1 MRLVTLAIVVAAV
14 LFGVEAAAV
23 QEQQLPYSGVA
34 LTPSGAPVAD
44 GLHQMEFRLYT
55 GATAS
60 EPVWTELQLVQTR
73 SGSYQVVLGQSRPL
87 PLTTGQQYWLE
98 VLCDGASLGRMPLA
112 LLPSQVETKVA
123 ARSLQELHLNPVQS
137 AAPDGWVRAGLPTL
151 GGATPPQPLVVNTCE
166 ECTTTFWALT
176 GNAGTN
182 PNNNF
187 LGTTDNQ
194 PLIIRTN
201 NVNRVRITTGGQ
213 IEVLNSARSVSLGEG
228 AGLSQDLTAFRNNV
242 FVGFQAGSATE
253 TGIRNVAVGSGAL
266 SQNID
271 GSSNTALGSNAM
283 STLTTGDYNTAIGY
297 GAEVGDGLTNATA
310 IGAFAFA
317 GQSNTVVI
325 GSIQGVNGATA
336 TANVGIGTTTPMNR
350 LHVVSTADPLRLEG
364 LLVNS
369 ALDNVLVVDA
379 SGVVKK
385 RSLSGFVGST
395 AWLLT
400 GNTLSGGEV
409 LGSLNPQ
416 PLVLVTDNVERM
428 RITATGDVG
437 IGTSTPGAR
446 LDVVNPTGG
455 GVLRL
460 QAVVGQTGALLEWVD
475 DQGNTLGVIDGGG
488 LVGIGTATPV
498 QKLHVEGNGTVS
510 AVFVE
515 GGVGVGTV
523 NPLATLHVYDEGTLT
538 PGATQVVIQAGA
550 NQSGVDL
557 LQWWNNAGTVLGG
570 IDEAG
575 NLFVNTNT
583 TLGDAATD
591 VVVFNARV
599 QSDVVPS
606 ADNTYDLGS
615 ATLRWGSGYFGTS
628 VVVGTSVSLV
638 AGTPDRLE
646 YSGDGIVRT
655 GGYLAVEAGGAER
668 LRVTAAGDV
677 GIGTSTPA
685 ATLDVVGTAQVSG
698 NTSIG
703 GSLTVIGTTVS
714 LPNIPTLSAATEVL
728 VWNAGN
734 VGRSSASGLISGFA
748 WMLGGNDLTALGE
761 QELGTQSTHD
771 LPIITDNVERLRV
784 RATGEVVVQNQDPTG
799 ATKVI
804 IRAGASQAG
813 VNLLEWQD
821 NTGLPV
827 GFIDNSGFVAIGDV
841 NAPGFTGASAY
852 LHVYSNTAQPAA
864 IFENGAVGIGTNA
877 PAFGST
883 LHIYDARTA
892 PGTGA
897 TQVIIQ
903 AGANQAGVNLLEWWN
918 NAGTVLGGIDDAG
931 NLFVNTNTTLG
942 DDPGDVVVFN
952 ARVGSDVVPSADNA
966 YDLGENTTPLRW
978 RRGYFGTSVVVGTS
992 VSLVAGTPDRLE
1004 YSGDGIVR
1012 TSGYLAVETGG
1023 AERLRVTAA
1032 GDVVVQNQ
1040 AAGTPTTVL
1049 RVLGGNGG
1057 AGATQ
1062 VVLQAGTGQSGVNLL
1077 EWRDGTGQL
1086 IGVIDD
1092 AGFMGIGVNNAGFGG
1107 IAAYL
1112 HVYSNTAQPA
1122 AVFENGIVRIGNIG
1136 GSGVSAGPDLQVWD
1150 EPGAT
1155 QVILQLGTAQT
1166 GVNLLEWQDAVGT
1179 VLGGIDDAGNL
1190 FVNTN
1195 TTLGDAATDAVTVNA
1210 GTVALPNIPSG
1221 STATEVLVW
1230 NAGNVEHRSASGLI
1244 SGFAWMLGGNDLT
1257 ALGEQTLGTL
1267 SAHDLPI
1274 ITAGTERVR
1283 ITQAGHVLPGA
1294 DDAYDL
1300 GSATQRWRSGYFGTS
1315 VVVGTSVSLVAATN
1329 ELAYTGGD
1337 GRISVAGASALRV
1350 STGGFERLRVEGSGD
1365 VVVQNQAAGTPTTVL
1380 RVLGGNGGAGATQ
1393 VVLQAGANQSGVDL
1407 LQWQNNGGDP
1417 LGVIRPEGSVVL
1429 VYDPPTARQAFFAV
1443 ANPSG
1448 VPLVGIGPD
1457 PSGWGVAVYE
1467 PTGPFGQLR
1476 AGMGKVGTEWRMG
1489 VGDLAAQNGVL
1500 LNWETTTTANEPRIV
1515 VANGS
1520 LATPVF
1526 LVDREGDVTV
1536 RGTTVALPNIPSV
1549 PTATDVLVLDA
1560 GNVKRSSASGL
1571 ISGFAWMLGG
1581 NDLTALGEQ
1590 TLGTLSAHDLP
1601 IITAGTERVRIT
1613 QAGDVGIGTTSPA
1626 ARLHVVGT
1634 GRFDGQLTV
1643 TTGGAAIT
1651 GNSTVTGTLTVSSN
1665 VSVGGN
1671 LTVDGNTTLGDA
1683 AGDEVVFN
1691 ARVGSD
1697 VVPSADNAYDLG
1709 AAGQRWKDGWFGGDV
1724 NVGGNLEVTG
1734 NARVF
1739 GTTVAL
1745 PNIPTAAATD
1755 EVLRIDPATG
1765 EVKKSPAAA
1774 FIGDFAWM
1782 LTGNSI
1788 ISAWDGSSGNFL
1800 GTTNAQ
1806 PLVIATTNTASPQP
1820 IQFWTDNVERVR
1832 ITADGHVLP
1841 GADDAYDLG
1850 SATQRWRS
1858 GYFGT
1863 SVVVGTSVSLV
1874 AGTPDR
1880 LEYSGDGIVRTSGY
1894 LAVET
1899 GGAER
1904 LRVTAAGDV
1913 VVQNQAAGTPTTVL
1927 RVLGGNGGAGATQ
1940 VVLQAGTGQSGVNL
1954 LEWRD
1959 GTGQLIGVI
1968 DDAGFMGIGVN
1979 NAGFGGIAAY
1989 LHVYSNLA
1997 QPAAIFENGAVGIG
2011 TNAPEFGSTL
2021 HIYDARTAPGTGA
2034 TKVIIQ
2040 AGANQAGVNLLEWQD
2055 NTGLPVGFIDNAG
2068 NVAIGDVNNI
2078 AFPGAGAYLH
2088 IFSNTAQP
2096 AAIFENGAVG
2106 IGTNAPAFGSTLH
2119 IYDARTAPGT
2129 GATQVIIQAGANQS
2143 GVNLLEWQ
2151 DNSGNILGV
2160 IDADGLVGI
2169 GTTAPVQRLHVEGN
2183 GSVSAVFVN
2192 GGVGVG
2198 TVNPLATLHVVG
2210 NPGVAAAR
2218 FEAGVG
2224 GTALQLQGV
2233 PTTAAATDE
2242 VLRIDPATGEVK
2254 KSPAAA
2260 FIGDFA
2266 WMLTGNSI
2274 ISAWDGSSGNFLGT
2288 TNAQPLVIATT
2299 NTASPQPIQIWVGNQ
2314 ETFRFNPPG
2323 TTAPAWSIQRGGGNP
2338 RGLHAVD
2345 LQSARTAPTQVAS
2358 GDYSVIGGGVDNT
2371 ASGNSATV
2379 GGGEGNTVSGYAA
2392 TVGGGGGNTA
2402 SSSYA
2407 TVGGGAGN
2415 TASGLWATVG
2425 GGAGNTA
2432 SGDRATVG
2440 GGWSNTASGDRA
2452 TVGGG
2457 WSNTASGD
2465 YATVGGGWSNTASGD
2480 YATVGGGAG
2489 NTASGDYSAIPG
2501 GYSLRVGT
2509 RSFGFSGQTSATPTD
2524 LSANSNI
2531 AAFVDVDLW
2540 LYSRD
2545 RTQASQL
2552 RFYEAQA
2559 HGSGAEYVAF
2569 QAPNTLTTSTTYTLP
2584 ASLTPTS
2591 TVAAGILQ
2599 TDGSGNLSWLDPS
2612 ALAATA
2618 WALTGN
2624 AITGTEF
2631 LGTTNPQPLVIRTN
2645 NIERLRVTATGHV
2658 LPGADNMYDL
2668 GSATQRWR
2676 SGYFGTSV
2684 VVGTSVS
2691 LVAGTPDRLEY
2702 SGDGI
2707 VRTGGYLAVETGGWE
2722 RLRVTATGEVV
2733 VQNQAAGTPTTVL
2746 RVLGGNGGAG
2756 ATQVVL
2762 QAGAGQSGVNLL
2774 EWQDNSGNILGVID
2788 ADGLVGIGTTAP
2800 VQRLHVEGNGSVSA
2814 VFVNGGVGV
2823 GTVNPLATLHVYDEG
2838 TLTLGATR
2846 VIIQAGA
2853 NQSGVNLLE
2862 WQDNSGNILGVIDAD
2877 GLVGIGTAT
2886 PAATLDVNGT
2896 VAFSATATLTNTGSA
2911 LTLPSTVAV
2920 VEIVDGAGAADIN
2933 VNPPTT
2939 GTQGQLLFIRYSGSQ
2954 NLTLVGVQ
2962 PGGGNQ
2968 TATAQFHA
2976 ILMYIGGGWRLMSFV
2991 D

>member
-112 LLPSQVETKVA
+112 LLPSQAETKVA

-242 FVGFQAGSATE
+242 FVGYQAGSATE
-253 TGIRNVAVGSGAL
+253 TGIQNVAVGSGAL
-266 SQNID
+266 SQNIG

-416 PLVLVTDNVERM
+416 PLVLVTSNVERM
-428 RITATGDVG
+428 RITATGDVGIGTSTPAARLDVVNPTGGGVLRLQAVVGQTGALLEWVDDLGNTLGVIDGGGLVGIGTAAPVQKLHVVGNGAVSAVFVEGGVGVGTVNPLATLHVYDEGTLTPGATQVIIQAGANQTGVNLLEWWDNAGTVLGGIDDAGNLFVKTNTTLGDAAGDVVTVNAGTVALPNIPSGSTATEVLVWNAGNVERRSAEGLAWLLTGNSGTNPAVNFLGTTDAQPLVIRTDNVERVRITATGDVGIGTAAPAATLDVVGTAQVSGNTSIGGSLTVAGDATVSGTTVALPNIPSGSTATEVLVWNAGNVEYRSASGLISGLAWMLGGNTLTSEQTLGTLSAHDLPIITAGTERVRITQAGDVG

-460 QAVVGQTGALLEWVD
+460 QAVVGQTGALLEWVNEL
-475 DQGNTLGVIDGGG
+475 GNTLGVIDNSG

-498 QKLHVEGNGTVS
+498 QKLHVEGNGTAS

-538 PGATQVVIQAGA
+538 PGATQVIIQAGA
-550 NQSGVDL
+550 NQTGVNL
-557 LQWWNNAGTVLGG
+557 LQWWDNTGTVVLGG
-570 IDEAG
+570 IDDAG
-575 NLFVNTNT
+575 NLFVKTNT
-583 TLGDAATD
+583 TLGDAAGD
-591 VVVFNARV
+591 VVTVN
-599 QSDVVPS
+599 
-606 ADNTYDLGS
+606 
-615 ATLRWGSGYFGTS
+615 
-628 VVVGTSVSLV
+628 
-638 AGTPDRLE
+638 AGT
-646 YSGDGIVRT
+646 V
-655 GGYLAVEAGGAER
+655 A
-668 LRVTAAGDV
+668 
-677 GIGTSTPA
+677 
-685 ATLDVVGTAQVSG
+685 
-698 NTSIG
+698 
-703 GSLTVIGTTVS
+703 
-714 LPNIPTLSAATEVL
+714 LPNIPSGSTATEVL

-734 VGRSSASGLISGFA
+734 VERRSASGLISGFA
-748 WMLGGNDLTALGE
+748 WMLGGNTLTSE
-761 QELGTQSTHD
+761 QTLGTLSAHD
-771 LPIITDNVERLRV
+771 LPIITAGTERV
-784 RATGEVVVQNQDPTG
+784 RIT
-799 ATKVI
+799 
-804 IRAGASQAG
+804 QAG
-813 VNLLEWQD
+813 D
-821 NTGLPV
+821 
-827 GFIDNSGFVAIGDV
+827 
-841 NAPGFTGASAY
+841 
-852 LHVYSNTAQPAA
+852 
-864 IFENGAVGIGTNA
+864 VGIGTGTPGA
-877 PAFGST
+877 R
-883 LHIYDARTA
+883 LHVV
-892 PGTGA
+892 GTGRFDGQL
-897 TQVIIQ
+897 TVTTG
-903 AGANQAGVNLLEWWN
+903 GAAITGNSTVT
-918 NAGTVLGGIDDAG
+918 GTLTVSSDVSVGG
-931 NLFVNTNTTLG
+931 NLTVDGNTTLG
-942 DDPGDVVVFN
+942 DAAGDVVTVN
-952 ARVGSDVVPSADNA
+952 AGTVALPNIPALSTATEVLVWNGGNVEHRSASGLISGFAWMLGGNTLTSEQTLGTLSAHDLPIITAGTERVRITQAGDVGIGTSTPGARLHVVGTGRFDGQLTVTAGGAAITGNSTVTGTLTVSSDVSVGGNLTVAGNTTLGDAAGDVVTVNAGTVALPNIPALSTATEVLVWNGGNVEHRSASGLISGFAWMLGGNTLTSEQTLGTLSAHDLPIITAGTERVRITQAGHVLPGADNA
-966 YDLGENTTPLRW
+966 YDLGSATRRW
-978 RRGYFGTSVVVGTS
+978 RSGYFGTSVVVGTS

-1049 RVLGGNGG
+1049 RVLGGGGG

-1166 GVNLLEWQDAVGT
+1166 GVNLLEWQNAVGT
-1179 VLGGIDDAGNL
+1179 VLGRIDDAGNL

-1195 TTLGDAATDAVTVNA
+1195 TTLGDAAGDVVTVNA
-1210 GTVALPNIPSG
+1210 GTVALPNIPAL

-1230 NAGNVEHRSASGLI
+1230 NGGNVEHRSASGLI
-1244 SGFAWMLGGNDLT
+1244 SGFAWMLGGNTLTSEQTLGTLSAHDLPIIT
-1257 ALGEQTLGTL
+1257 AGTEKVRITQAGDVGIGTSTPGARLHVVGTGRFDGQLTVTAGGAAITGNSTVTGTLTVSSDVSVGGNLTVAGNTTLGDAAGDVVTVNAGTVALPNIPALSTATEVLVWNAGNVERRSASGLISGFAWMLGGNTLTSEQTLGTL

-1294 DDAYDL
+1294 DNAYDL
-1300 GSATQRWRSGYFGTS
+1300 GSATRRWRSGYFGTS
-1315 VVVGTSVSLVAATN
+1315 VVVGTSVSLVAGTPDRL
-1329 ELAYTGGD
+1329 EYSGDGIVRTSGYLAVETGG
-1337 GRISVAGASALRV
+1337 A
-1350 STGGFERLRVEGSGD
+1350 ERLRVTAAGD

-1380 RVLGGNGGAGATQ
+1380 RVLGGGGGAGATQ
-1393 VVLQAGANQSGVDL
+1393 VVLQAGTGQSGVNLLEWRDGTGQLIGVIDDAGFMGIGVNNAGFGGIAAYLHVYSNTAQPAAVFENGIVRIGNIGGSGVSAGPDL
-1407 LQWQNNGGDP
+1407 QVWDEPGATQVILQLGTAQTGVNLLEWQN
-1417 LGVIRPEGSVVL
+1417 
-1429 VYDPPTARQAFFAV
+1429 A
-1443 ANPSG
+1443 
-1448 VPLVGIGPD
+1448 
-1457 PSGWGVAVYE
+1457 
-1467 PTGPFGQLR
+1467 
-1476 AGMGKVGTEWRMG
+1476 VGTVLGRIDDAG
-1489 VGDLAAQNGVL
+1489 NLFVNTNTTLGDAA
-1500 LNWETTTTANEPRIV
+1500 
-1515 VANGS
+1515 
-1520 LATPVF
+1520 
-1526 LVDREGDVTV
+1526 GDVVTV
-1536 RGTTVALPNIPSV
+1536 NAGTVALPNIPALS
-1549 PTATDVLVLDA
+1549 TATEVLVWNG
-1560 GNVKRSSASGL
+1560 GNVEHRSASGL

-1581 NDLTALGEQ
+1581 NTLTSEQ

-1601 IITAGTERVRIT
+1601 IITAGTEKVRIT
-1613 QAGDVGIGTTSPA
+1613 QAGDVGIGTGTPG

-1651 GNSTVTGTLTVSSN
+1651 GNSTVTGTLTVSSD

-1671 LTVDGNTTLGDA
+1671 LTVDGNTTLGNNA
-1683 AGDEVVFN
+1683 AVDLVTFN
-1691 ARVGSD
+1691 ARVQSD

-1709 AAGQRWKDGWFGGDV
+1709 AAGQRWKDGWFGGNV
-1724 NVGGNLEVTG
+1724 NVGGNLAVS
-1734 NARVF
+1734 

-1745 PNIPTAAATD
+1745 PNIPGGSTAT
-1755 EVLRIDPATG
+1755 EVLVWNGGNVEHRSASGLISG
-1765 EVKKSPAAA
+1765 
-1774 FIGDFAWM
+1774 FAWM
-1782 LTGNSI
+1782 LGGNTLTSEQT
-1788 ISAWDGSSGNFL
+1788 L
-1800 GTTNAQ
+1800 GTLSAHDL
-1806 PLVIATTNTASPQP
+1806 PIITAG
-1820 IQFWTDNVERVR
+1820 TEKVR
-1832 ITADGHVLP
+1832 ITQAGHVLP
-1841 GADDAYDLG
+1841 GTDNAYDLG
-1850 SATQRWRS
+1850 SATRRWRS

-1927 RVLGGNGGAGATQ
+1927 RVLGGNSGAGATQ

-2011 TNAPEFGSTL
+2011 TNAPAFGSTL

-2055 NTGLPVGFIDNAG
+2055 DTGLPVGFIDNAG
-2068 NVAIGDVNNI
+2068 NVAIGDVNDPG
-2078 AFPGAGAYLH
+2078 FTGAGAYLH

-2096 AAIFENGAVG
+2096 AAIFQRGVVG
-2106 IGTNAPAFGSTLH
+2106 IGTGAPA
-2119 IYDARTAPGT
+2119 
-2129 GATQVIIQAGANQS
+2129 
-2143 GVNLLEWQ
+2143 
-2151 DNSGNILGV
+2151 
-2160 IDADGLVGI
+2160 I
-2169 GTTAPVQRLHVEGN
+2169 GGPV
-2183 GSVSAVFVN
+2183 
-2192 GGVGVG
+2192 
-2198 TVNPLATLHVVG
+2198 LHVVG
-2210 NPGVAAAR
+2210 ENPGVAAAR
-2218 FEAGVG
+2218 FEANVG
-2224 GTALQLQGV
+2224 STPLELQGV
-2233 PTTAAATDE
+2233 PTAVAADE

-2254 KSPAAA
+2254 KSTVAAV
-2260 FIGDFA
+2260 
-2266 WMLTGNSI
+2266 
-2274 ISAWDGSSGNFLGT
+2274 ISAGIIKGSFPIAASGSSFT
-2288 TNAQPLVIATT
+2288 IFV
-2299 NTASPQPIQIWVGNQ
+2299 
-2314 ETFRFNPPG
+2314 
-2323 TTAPAWSIQRGGGNP
+2323 APADIQPGAIVTVTLVGPSGGTIYPLMVTNVN
-2338 RGLHAVD
+2338 AVAETITVES
-2345 LQSARTAPTQVAS
+2345 SA
-2358 GDYSVIGGGVDNT
+2358 
-2371 ASGNSATV
+2371 
-2379 GGGEGNTVSGYAA
+2379 
-2392 TVGGGGGNTA
+2392 
-2402 SSSYA
+2402 
-2407 TVGGGAGN
+2407 
-2415 TASGLWATVG
+2415 
-2425 GGAGNTA
+2425 
-2432 SGDRATVG
+2432 
-2440 GGWSNTASGDRA
+2440 
-2452 TVGGG
+2452 
-2457 WSNTASGD
+2457 
-2465 YATVGGGWSNTASGD
+2465 
-2480 YATVGGGAG
+2480 
-2489 NTASGDYSAIPG
+2489 AIPG
-2501 GYSLRVGT
+2501 GVG
-2509 RSFGFSGQTSATPTD
+2509 
-2524 LSANSNI
+2524 
-2531 AAFVDVDLW
+2531 
-2540 LYSRD
+2540 Y
-2545 RTQASQL
+2545 
-2552 RFYEAQA
+2552 
-2559 HGSGAEYVAF
+2559 
-2569 QAPNTLTTSTTYTLP
+2569 
-2584 ASLTPTS
+2584 
-2591 TVAAGILQ
+2591 
-2599 TDGSGNLSWLDPS
+2599 
-2612 ALAATA
+2612 
-2618 WALTGN
+2618 
-2624 AITGTEF
+2624 AIHYIII
-2631 LGTTNPQPLVIRTN
+2631 NP
-2645 NIERLRVTATGHV
+2645 
-2658 LPGADNMYDL
+2658 
-2668 GSATQRWR
+2668 
-2676 SGYFGTSV
+2676 
-2684 VVGTSVS
+2684 
-2691 LVAGTPDRLEY
+2691 
-2702 SGDGI
+2702 
-2707 VRTGGYLAVETGGWE
+2707 
-2722 RLRVTATGEVV
+2722 
-2733 VQNQAAGTPTTVL
+2733 
-2746 RVLGGNGGAG
+2746 
-2756 ATQVVL
+2756 
-2762 QAGAGQSGVNLL
+2762 
-2774 EWQDNSGNILGVID
+2774 
-2788 ADGLVGIGTTAP
+2788 
-2800 VQRLHVEGNGSVSA
+2800 
-2814 VFVNGGVGV
+2814 
-2823 GTVNPLATLHVYDEG
+2823 
-2838 TLTLGATR
+2838 
-2846 VIIQAGA
+2846 
-2853 NQSGVNLLE
+2853 
-2862 WQDNSGNILGVIDAD
+2862 
-2877 GLVGIGTAT
+2877 
-2886 PAATLDVNGT
+2886 
-2896 VAFSATATLTNTGSA
+2896 
-2911 LTLPSTVAV
+2911 
-2920 VEIVDGAGAADIN
+2920 
-2933 VNPPTT
+2933 
-2939 GTQGQLLFIRYSGSQ
+2939 
-2954 NLTLVGVQ
+2954 
-2962 PGGGNQ
+2962 
-2968 TATAQFHA
+2968 
-2976 ILMYIGGGWRLMSFV
+2976 
-2991 D
+2991 

>member
-112 LLPSQVETKVA
+112 LLPSQAETKVA

-228 AGLSQDLTAFRNNV
+228 AGISQDLTAFRNNV

-416 PLVLVTDNVERM
+416 PLVLVTNNVERM
-428 RITATGDVG
+428 RITAAGDVG

-475 DQGNTLGVIDGGG
+475 DLGNTLGVIDNSG
-488 LVGIGTATPV
+488 LVGIGTAAPV
-498 QKLHVEGNGTVS
+498 QKLHVEGNGSVS

-538 PGATQVVIQAGA
+538 PGATQVIIQAGA
-550 NQSGVDL
+550 NQTGVNL
-557 LQWWNNAGTVLGG
+557 LEWWDNAGTVLGG
-570 IDEAG
+570 IDDAG

-583 TLGDAATD
+583 TLGDAAGD
-591 VVVFNARV
+591 VVTVN
-599 QSDVVPS
+599 
-606 ADNTYDLGS
+606 
-615 ATLRWGSGYFGTS
+615 
-628 VVVGTSVSLV
+628 
-638 AGTPDRLE
+638 AGTVALPNIP
-646 YSGDGIVRT
+646 SGSTATEVLVWNAGNVERRSAEGLAWLLTGNSGTNPAVNFLGTTDAQPLVIRT
-655 GGYLAVEAGGAER
+655 NNTER
-668 LRVTAAGDV
+668 MRVTATGNV
-677 GIGTSTPA
+677 GIGTNAPA

-703 GSLTVIGTTVS
+703 GSLTVAGDATVSGTTVS
-714 LPNIPTLSAATEVL
+714 LPNIPSGSTATEVL

-734 VGRSSASGLISGFA
+734 VEHRSASGLISGFA
-748 WMLGGNDLTALGE
+748 WMLGGNDLTLLGE
-761 QELGTQSTHD
+761 QKLGTQSNHD
-771 LPIITDNVERLRV
+771 LPIITNNVERMRIT
-784 RATGEVVVQNQDPTG
+784 ATGDVGIGTSTPGARLDVVNPTG
-799 ATKVI
+799 GGVLRLQAVLGQM
-804 IRAGASQAG
+804 GA
-813 VNLLEWQD
+813 LLEWAD
-821 NTGLPV
+821 ETGTPWGV
-827 GFIDNSGFVAIGDV
+827 IDNSG
-841 NAPGFTGASAY
+841 
-852 LHVYSNTAQPAA
+852 L
-864 IFENGAVGIGTNA
+864 VGIGTAA
-877 PAFGST
+877 PVQKLHVEGNGAVSAVFVEGGVGVGTVNPLAT
-883 LHIYDARTA
+883 LHVYDE
-892 PGTGA
+892 GTLTPGA

-903 AGANQAGVNLLEWWN
+903 AGANQTGVNLLEWWD

-942 DDPGDVVVFN
+942 DAAGDVVTVN
-952 ARVGSDVVPSADNA
+952 AGTVALPNIPSGSTATEVLVWNAGNVERRSAAGLISGFAWMLGGNDLTALGEQTLGTLSAHDLPIITAGTERVRITQAGDVGIGTSTPGARLHVVGTGRFDGQLTVTTGGAAITGNSTVTGTLTVSSDVSVGGNLAVTGNATVSGTTVSLPNIPALSTATEVLVWNGGNVERRSAAGLISGFAWMLGGNTLTSEQTLGTLSAHDLPIITAGTERVRITQAGDVGIGTSTPGARLHVVGTGRFDGQLTVTTGGAAITGNSTVTGTLTVSSDVSVGGNLAVTGNATVSGTTVSLPNIPALSTATEVLVWNAGNVERRSAAGLISGFAWMLGGNTLTSEQTLGTLSAHDLPIITAGTEKVRITQAGHVLPGTDNA
-966 YDLGENTTPLRW
+966 YDLGSATQRW
-978 RRGYFGTSVVVGTS
+978 RNGYFGTSVVVGTS

-1166 GVNLLEWQDAVGT
+1166 GVNLLEWQNAVGT

-1195 TTLGDAATDAVTVNA
+1195 TTLGDAAGDVVVFNARVGSDVVPSANNMYDLGDDATPLRWRSGYFGTQVKVGASVSLVAATNALEYTGGDGRISVAGASALRVSTNGVERLIVDGSGNVLPGADNAYDLGSATQRWANVYGVNGNFSAVTVSGLTPGSVIFAGAGGALSQDNANFFWDDANNRLGIGTAAPAATLHVVGTAQVSGNTSVGGDLTVAGNTTLGNAATNVVAFNARVGSDVVPSADNTYDLGSATQRWANVYGVNGNFSAVTVSGLTPGSVIFA
-1210 GTVALPNIPSG
+1210 GTGGALSQDNANFFWDDANNRLGIGTAAPAATLHVVGTAQVSGNTSIGGSLTVAGNATVSGTTVSLPNIPAL

-1230 NAGNVEHRSASGLI
+1230 NGGNVERRSAAGLI
-1244 SGFAWMLGGNDLT
+1244 SGFAWMLGGNTLT
-1257 ALGEQTLGTL
+1257 SEQTLGTL

-1274 ITAGTERVR
+1274 ITAGTEKVR
-1283 ITQAGHVLPGA
+1283 ITQAGHVLPGT
-1294 DDAYDL
+1294 DNAYDL
-1300 GSATQRWRSGYFGTS
+1300 GSATQRWR
-1315 VVVGTSVSLVAATN
+1315 N
-1329 ELAYTGGD
+1329 
-1337 GRISVAGASALRV
+1337 
-1350 STGGFERLRVEGSGD
+1350 
-1365 VVVQNQAAGTPTTVL
+1365 
-1380 RVLGGNGGAGATQ
+1380 
-1393 VVLQAGANQSGVDL
+1393 
-1407 LQWQNNGGDP
+1407 
-1417 LGVIRPEGSVVL
+1417 
-1429 VYDPPTARQAFFAV
+1429 
-1443 ANPSG
+1443 
-1448 VPLVGIGPD
+1448 
-1457 PSGWGVAVYE
+1457 
-1467 PTGPFGQLR
+1467 
-1476 AGMGKVGTEWRMG
+1476 
-1489 VGDLAAQNGVL
+1489 
-1500 LNWETTTTANEPRIV
+1500 
-1515 VANGS
+1515 
-1520 LATPVF
+1520 
-1526 LVDREGDVTV
+1526 
-1536 RGTTVALPNIPSV
+1536 
-1549 PTATDVLVLDA
+1549 
-1560 GNVKRSSASGL
+1560 
-1571 ISGFAWMLGG
+1571 
-1581 NDLTALGEQ
+1581 
-1590 TLGTLSAHDLP
+1590 
-1601 IITAGTERVRIT
+1601 
-1613 QAGDVGIGTTSPA
+1613 
-1626 ARLHVVGT
+1626 
-1634 GRFDGQLTV
+1634 
-1643 TTGGAAIT
+1643 
-1651 GNSTVTGTLTVSSN
+1651 
-1665 VSVGGN
+1665 
-1671 LTVDGNTTLGDA
+1671 
-1683 AGDEVVFN
+1683 
-1691 ARVGSD
+1691 
-1697 VVPSADNAYDLG
+1697 
-1709 AAGQRWKDGWFGGDV
+1709 
-1724 NVGGNLEVTG
+1724 
-1734 NARVF
+1734 
-1739 GTTVAL
+1739 
-1745 PNIPTAAATD
+1745 
-1755 EVLRIDPATG
+1755 
-1765 EVKKSPAAA
+1765 
-1774 FIGDFAWM
+1774 
-1782 LTGNSI
+1782 
-1788 ISAWDGSSGNFL
+1788 
-1800 GTTNAQ
+1800 
-1806 PLVIATTNTASPQP
+1806 
-1820 IQFWTDNVERVR
+1820 
-1832 ITADGHVLP
+1832 
-1841 GADDAYDLG
+1841 
-1850 SATQRWRS
+1850 

-2011 TNAPEFGSTL
+2011 TNAPAFGSTL

-2068 NVAIGDVNNI
+2068 NVAIGDVNDPG
-2078 AFPGAGAYLH
+2078 FTGAGAYLH
-2088 IFSNTAQP
+2088 VYSNTAQP
-2096 AAIFENGAVG
+2096 AAIFQRGVVG
-2106 IGTNAPAFGSTLH
+2106 IGTGAPA
-2119 IYDARTAPGT
+2119 
-2129 GATQVIIQAGANQS
+2129 
-2143 GVNLLEWQ
+2143 
-2151 DNSGNILGV
+2151 
-2160 IDADGLVGI
+2160 I
-2169 GTTAPVQRLHVEGN
+2169 GGPV
-2183 GSVSAVFVN
+2183 
-2192 GGVGVG
+2192 
-2198 TVNPLATLHVVG
+2198 LHVVG
-2210 NPGVAAAR
+2210 ENPGAAAR
-2218 FEAGVG
+2218 FEAGAG
-2224 GTALQLQGV
+2224 STPLELQGV
-2233 PTTAAATDE
+2233 PTAVAADE

-2254 KSPAAA
+2254 RSTAAA
-2260 FIGDFA
+2260 V
-2266 WMLTGNSI
+2266 
-2274 ISAWDGSSGNFLGT
+2274 ISAGIIKGSFSIAASGSSFT
-2288 TNAQPLVIATT
+2288 ISV
-2299 NTASPQPIQIWVGNQ
+2299 
-2314 ETFRFNPPG
+2314 
-2323 TTAPAWSIQRGGGNP
+2323 APADIQPGAIVTVTLVGPSGGTIYPLMVTNVN
-2338 RGLHAVD
+2338 AVAETITVE
-2345 LQSARTAPTQVAS
+2345 S
-2358 GDYSVIGGGVDNT
+2358 
-2371 ASGNSATV
+2371 SAT
-2379 GGGEGNTVSGYAA
+2379 
-2392 TVGGGGGNTA
+2392 
-2402 SSSYA
+2402 
-2407 TVGGGAGN
+2407 
-2415 TASGLWATVG
+2415 
-2425 GGAGNTA
+2425 
-2432 SGDRATVG
+2432 
-2440 GGWSNTASGDRA
+2440 
-2452 TVGGG
+2452 
-2457 WSNTASGD
+2457 
-2465 YATVGGGWSNTASGD
+2465 
-2480 YATVGGGAG
+2480 
-2489 NTASGDYSAIPG
+2489 IPG
-2501 GYSLRVGT
+2501 GVG
-2509 RSFGFSGQTSATPTD
+2509 
-2524 LSANSNI
+2524 
-2531 AAFVDVDLW
+2531 
-2540 LYSRD
+2540 Y
-2545 RTQASQL
+2545 
-2552 RFYEAQA
+2552 
-2559 HGSGAEYVAF
+2559 
-2569 QAPNTLTTSTTYTLP
+2569 
-2584 ASLTPTS
+2584 
-2591 TVAAGILQ
+2591 
-2599 TDGSGNLSWLDPS
+2599 
-2612 ALAATA
+2612 
-2618 WALTGN
+2618 
-2624 AITGTEF
+2624 AIHYIII
-2631 LGTTNPQPLVIRTN
+2631 NP
-2645 NIERLRVTATGHV
+2645 
-2658 LPGADNMYDL
+2658 
-2668 GSATQRWR
+2668 
-2676 SGYFGTSV
+2676 
-2684 VVGTSVS
+2684 
-2691 LVAGTPDRLEY
+2691 
-2702 SGDGI
+2702 
-2707 VRTGGYLAVETGGWE
+2707 
-2722 RLRVTATGEVV
+2722 
-2733 VQNQAAGTPTTVL
+2733 
-2746 RVLGGNGGAG
+2746 
-2756 ATQVVL
+2756 
-2762 QAGAGQSGVNLL
+2762 
-2774 EWQDNSGNILGVID
+2774 
-2788 ADGLVGIGTTAP
+2788 
-2800 VQRLHVEGNGSVSA
+2800 
-2814 VFVNGGVGV
+2814 
-2823 GTVNPLATLHVYDEG
+2823 
-2838 TLTLGATR
+2838 
-2846 VIIQAGA
+2846 
-2853 NQSGVNLLE
+2853 
-2862 WQDNSGNILGVIDAD
+2862 
-2877 GLVGIGTAT
+2877 
-2886 PAATLDVNGT
+2886 
-2896 VAFSATATLTNTGSA
+2896 
-2911 LTLPSTVAV
+2911 
-2920 VEIVDGAGAADIN
+2920 
-2933 VNPPTT
+2933 
-2939 GTQGQLLFIRYSGSQ
+2939 
-2954 NLTLVGVQ
+2954 
-2962 PGGGNQ
+2962 
-2968 TATAQFHA
+2968 
-2976 ILMYIGGGWRLMSFV
+2976 
-2991 D
+2991 